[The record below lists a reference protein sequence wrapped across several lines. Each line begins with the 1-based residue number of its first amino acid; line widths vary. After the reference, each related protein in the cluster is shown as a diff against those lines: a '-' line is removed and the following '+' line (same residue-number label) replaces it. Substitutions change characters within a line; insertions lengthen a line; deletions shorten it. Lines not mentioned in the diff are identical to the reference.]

1 MSAARRHSSR
11 LLRWLP
17 GLVISAIAIYA
28 IIHFTEGQDFG
39 AALRTVSPWFVVF
52 LIAFSL
58 LTLFARSIGWRTI
71 LGRRVDLKTCF
82 FGISEGYF
90 LNNLFPLRAG
100 ELGRALF
107 VGRASGLGMMHIL
120 STILIE
126 RAFDIFFAA
135 GILLITLPLVVG
147 AAWIKPVAFTAF
159 VIVIAGLAFLFFLS
173 INREKF
179 QDWIHSRNFRSSFV
193 TKRILPQIN
202 KIMDGLSALVHP
214 GQFVMSFIWIG
225 INWVLWVLMYF
236 VTVAQ
241 LAPEAPIWWG
251 GFIGS
256 LLSLGVAIP
265 AAPASVGVYEASVVG
280 AFAILGVSNSAGLAY
295 AIVLHLVQIV
305 VTAILGMWGMIR
317 EGRSFSTLLTAIR
330 EKPQIEQVE
339 QVGTSEEH

>member
-1 MSAARRHSSR
+1 MSAVRWHSSR

-39 AALRTVSPWFVVF
+39 AALRTVNPWFVVF
-52 LIAFSL
+52 LIALSII
-58 LTLFARSIGWRTI
+58 TLFTRSIGWRTI
-71 LGRRVDLKTCF
+71 LGKRVDLKTCF

-126 RAFDIFFAA
+126 RAFDIVFAA
-135 GILLITLPLVVG
+135 GILLVTLPLVVG

-179 QDWIHSRNFRSSFV
+179 QGWVHSRNLRPGFITR
-193 TKRILPQIN
+193 RILPQVN
-202 KIMDGLSALVHP
+202 KVMDGLSALVHP
-214 GQFVMSFIWIG
+214 GQFIASFLWIG
-225 INWVLWVLMYF
+225 LNWALWVIMYY

-241 LAPEAPIWWG
+241 LAPEAPVWWG

-305 VTAILGMWGMIR
+305 VTATFGLWGMIR

-330 EKPQIEQVE
+330 EKQLEEQV
-339 QVGTSEEH
+339 VTSEEY